1 MMAAGTPIPRE
12 LRKTPLRGI
21 TIVCVLLLL
30 AALPSCQLFNPKTP
44 VPGVTSKSRLY
55 TSVVDRLAP
64 MVQPDI
70 EKQQGPQ
77 QTRVLTTHA
86 IGRDV
91 PARYKRRIALQ
102 SLTDPWAG
110 FSALEHQGLLMAELA
125 GGGTDNLPALL
136 DVMEAAVDR
145 TSEYFKPIPFPGTTA
160 QKEMVSFLTD
170 TLDDAAIQREKAL
183 ANLSDDERRFLFKH
197 ARTLADQFS
206 PRSNEP
212 AQERAAHLKLEAE
225 FARLVDEQLD
235 YAALLAAAQTVARLG
250 NESLLQRLALAF
262 QHRPPV
268 AQPPPGITGDVLFA
282 QQTRDGLI
290 VIGGPGVNTYD
301 LDRRIL
307 LVVDLGGDDTYHG
320 MIASSGDIEHGIG
333 VVIDLGGNDTY
344 TSDPLGLATGRLG
357 VGLLVDLAG
366 DDVYQLDQ
374 GSGGT
379 GFAGIGI
386 LFDRTGNDVYMGN
399 RFTQGAAFGGLGLL
413 VDLAGN
419 DRYTSHAFAIGF
431 GGPLGMGAVID
442 RAGNDVYQCGDK
454 YPGSLNPQEAPTAK
468 PGDPAFQY
476 LCYGMGSGA
485 GVDGGSKKSDALLLN
500 LAGGLGYLIDLEG
513 QDQYRSGNLAQG
525 AGHYFGLGV
534 ALDLGGDD
542 SRAGGRTSLGAGG
555 HYGIGLL
562 VDAQGTDRYTPS
574 GPKYTVSGTYDRSVS
589 LLLDGG
595 TGSDTYDLTRS
606 TGLGDAEGESWSLFI
621 DEGGA
626 DRYSGQSGLGRGT
639 PDSLGLF
646 FDLAGADTYDTS
658 SGTPT
663 GTTSGRGNGRTIR
676 ATGSLFQDR

>member
-1 MMAAGTPIPRE
+1 MFANDTA
-12 LRKTPLRGI
+12 
-21 TIVCVLLLL
+21 
-30 AALPSCQLFNPKTP
+30 
-44 VPGVTSKSRLY
+44 Y
-55 TSVVDRLAP
+55 
-64 MVQPDI
+64 
-70 EKQQGPQ
+70 
-77 QTRVLTTHA
+77 
-86 IGRDV
+86 
-91 PARYKRRIALQ
+91 
-102 SLTDPWAG
+102 
-110 FSALEHQGLLMAELA
+110 GL
-125 GGGTDNLPALL
+125 
-136 DVMEAAVDR
+136 V
-145 TSEYFKPIPFPGTTA
+145 
-160 QKEMVSFLTD
+160 
-170 TLDDAAIQREKAL
+170 
-183 ANLSDDERRFLFKH
+183 
-197 ARTLADQFS
+197 
-206 PRSNEP
+206 
-212 AQERAAHLKLEAE
+212 
-225 FARLVDEQLD
+225 
-235 YAALLAAAQTVARLG
+235 
-250 NESLLQRLALAF
+250 
-262 QHRPPV
+262 
-268 AQPPPGITGDVLFA
+268 
-282 QQTRDGLI
+282 
-290 VIGGPGVNTYD
+290 VIGGTGPNTYEMD
-301 LDRRIL
+301 GRFAVII
-307 LVVDLGGDDTYHG
+307 DLGGDDLYRG
-320 MIASSGDIEHGIG
+320 LIGSSGSENHGSA
-333 VVIDLGGNDTY
+333 VVIDLAGG
-344 TSDPLGLATGRLG
+344 
-357 VGLLVDLAG
+357 
-366 DDVYQLDQ
+366 DVYQLDQ

-399 RFTQGAAFGGLGLL
+399 RFTQGAAFSGLGLL

-431 GGPLGMGAVID
+431 CGPLGVGAVID
-442 RAGNDVYQCGDK
+442 IAGDDHYQCGDK
-454 YPGSLNPQEAPTAK
+454 YPGSLNPHEAPTAK

-485 GVDGGSKKSDALLLN
+485 GVDGDSNKTDAQLLN

-646 FDLAGADTYDTS
+646 FDFAGADAYDTS

-663 GTTSGRGNGRTIR
+663 GTASGRGNGRTIR
-676 ATGSLFQDR
+676 TTGSLFQDR

>member
-1 MMAAGTPIPRE
+1 MSTFGPPFNHGSQMTL
-12 LRKTPLRGI
+12 LRN
-21 TIVCVLLLL
+21 IVVCSLLLL
-30 AALPSCQLFNPKTP
+30 TTVTGCQALIHKSP

-64 MVQPDI
+64 VVQPDI

-77 QTRVLTTHA
+77 QTRVLATHA

-110 FSALEHQGLLMAELA
+110 FSSLEHQGLLMAELA
-125 GGGTDNLPALL
+125 AGGVENLPALL

-145 TSEYFKPIPFPGTTA
+145 TSEYFKPLPFPGSTA
-160 QKEMVSFLTD
+160 RKDIVSFLTD
-170 TLDDAAIQREKAL
+170 TLEDAATQREKAL

-197 ARTLADQFS
+197 ARTVADQFA

-212 AQERAAHLKLEAE
+212 PQERAAHRKLDAE

-235 YAALLAAAQTVARLG
+235 YAALIAAAQTVARLS
-250 NESLLQRLALAF
+250 NERFLQNLAQTF
-262 QHRPPV
+262 QQLPPIQ
-268 AQPPPGITGDVLFA
+268 QPPPGITGDVLFV
-282 QQTRDGLI
+282 QQTRAGLI

-301 LDRRIL
+301 LDRRVL
-307 LVVDLGGDDTYHG
+307 LVIDLGGDDTYHG
-320 MIASSGDIEHGIG
+320 TIASSGDIDHGIG
-333 VVIDLGGNDTY
+333 VVIDLAGNDTY

-379 GFAGIGI
+379 GFAGIGM
-386 LFDRTGNDVYMGN
+386 LFDRKGNDVYMGN

-413 VDLAGN
+413 IDLAGN

-442 RAGNDVYQCGDK
+442 HAGSDVYQCGDK
-454 YPGSLNPQEAPTAK
+454 YPGPFNQQEAPAAK
-468 PGDPAFQY
+468 PGDPNFQY
-476 LCYGMGSGA
+476 LCFGMGSGA
-485 GVDGGSKKSDALLLN
+485 GVDGGSAKADAQLPN

-513 QDQYRSGNLAQG
+513 QDQYRGGNMAQG
-525 AGHYFGLGV
+525 SGYAFGVGV
-534 ALDLGGDD
+534 ALDLDGDD
-542 SRAGGRTSLGAGG
+542 TRTGGRTSLGAAG
-555 HYGIGLL
+555 HYGTGLF
-562 VDAQGTDRYTPS
+562 VDTQGSDRYTPS
-574 GPKYTVSGTYDRSVS
+574 GPKHALGAASDRSVS
-589 LLLDGG
+589 LSIDAG
-595 TGSDTYDLTRS
+595 TRPDTYDLTRS
-606 TGLGDAEGESWSLFI
+606 TGLGEADGESWSLFI

-626 DRYSGQSGLGRGT
+626 DHYQGLADLGHGT
-639 PDSLGLF
+639 QDSLGLF
-646 FDLAGADTYDTS
+646 FDLAGMDTYDGPP
-658 SGTPT
+658 GTPPI
-663 GTTSGRGNGRTIR
+663 TTSGRGNERTLR
-676 ATGSLFQDR
+676 AAGSLFQDR

>member
-1 MMAAGTPIPRE
+1 M
-12 LRKTPLRGI
+12 
-21 TIVCVLLLL
+21 
-30 AALPSCQLFNPKTP
+30 PKARVP
-44 VPGVTSKSRLY
+44 VITSKSRLY

-64 MVQPDI
+64 VVQPDI

-77 QTRVLTTHA
+77 QARVLATHA

-91 PARYKRRIALQ
+91 PAKYKRRIALQ

-110 FSALEHQGLLMAELA
+110 FSSLEHQGLLMAELA
-125 GGGTDNLPALL
+125 AGGVENVPALL

-145 TSEYFKPIPFPGTTA
+145 TSEYFKPIPFPGTTG
-160 QKEMVSFLTD
+160 QKDIVAFLTD
-170 TLDDAAIQREKAL
+170 TLEDAAIQREKAM

-197 ARTLADQFS
+197 ARTVADQFS

-212 AQERAAHLKLEAE
+212 SQERTAHLKLDAE

-235 YAALLAAAQTVARLG
+235 YAALIAAAQTVARLG
-250 NESLLQRLALAF
+250 NESFLQRLALTF

-268 AQPPPGITGDVLFA
+268 SQPPPGITGDVLLV
-282 QQTRDGLI
+282 QQTRAGLI

-301 LDRRIL
+301 LDRRML
-307 LVVDLGGDDTYHG
+307 LIIDLGGDDAYHG
-320 MIASSGDIEHGIG
+320 NIASSADIDHGIG
-333 VVIDLGGNDTY
+333 AVIDLAGNDTY

-357 VGLLVDLAG
+357 VGMLVDLAG

-379 GFAGIGI
+379 GFAGIGM
-386 LFDRTGNDVYMGN
+386 LFDRQGNDVYMGN

-413 VDLAGN
+413 IDLAGN

-442 RAGNDVYQCGDK
+442 QGGNDVYQCGDK
-454 YPGSLNPQEAPTAK
+454 YPSSLNPQEAPAAK

-485 GVDGGSKKSDALLLN
+485 GVDGGSKKADVQLLN
-500 LAGGLGYLIDLEG
+500 LAGGLGYLIDLDG

-542 SRAGGRTSLGAGG
+542 TRTGGRTSLGAAG
-555 HYGIGLL
+555 HYGIGLH

-574 GPKYTVSGTYDRSVS
+574 GPKYTLSGTYDRSVS

-606 TGLGDAEGESWSLFI
+606 TGLGDADSESWSLFI

-626 DRYSGQSGLGRGT
+626 DRYIGQSGLGRGT
-639 PDSLGLF
+639 PDSLGMF
-646 FDLAGADTYDTS
+646 FDLAGSDTYES
-658 SGTPT
+658 PSGAPT
-663 GTTSGRGNGRTIR
+663 GTTSGRGNERTIR
-676 ATGSLFQDR
+676 PTGSLFQDR

>member
-1 MMAAGTPIPRE
+1 MSTFGPPFNHGSRITL
-12 LRKTPLRGI
+12 LRSLV
-21 TIVCVLLLL
+21 VCSLLLL
-30 AALPSCQLFNPKTP
+30 ATLTGCQALIHKSPA
-44 VPGVTSKSRLY
+44 PGVTSKSRLY

-64 MVQPDI
+64 VVQPDI

-77 QTRVLTTHA
+77 QTRVLATHA

-110 FSALEHQGLLMAELA
+110 FSSLEHQGLLMAELA
-125 GGGTDNLPALL
+125 TGGVDNLPALL

-145 TSEYFKPIPFPGTTA
+145 TSEYFKPLPFPGSTA
-160 QKEMVSFLTD
+160 RKDIVSFLTD
-170 TLDDAAIQREKAL
+170 TLEDAATQREKAL

-197 ARTLADQFS
+197 ARTVADQFA

-212 AQERAAHLKLEAE
+212 PQERTAHRKLDAE

-235 YAALLAAAQTVARLG
+235 YAALIAAAQTVARLG
-250 NESLLQRLALAF
+250 NESFLQRLALAF
-262 QHRPPV
+262 QQRPPIQ
-268 AQPPPGITGDVLFA
+268 QPPPGITGDVLFV
-282 QQTRDGLI
+282 QQTRAGLI

-301 LDRRIL
+301 LDRRVL
-307 LVVDLGGDDTYHG
+307 LVIDLGGDDTYHG
-320 MIASSGDIEHGIG
+320 TIASSGDIDHGIG
-333 VVIDLGGNDTY
+333 VVIDLAGNDTY

-379 GFAGIGI
+379 GFAGIGM
-386 LFDRTGNDVYMGN
+386 LFDRKGNDVYMGN

-442 RAGNDVYQCGDK
+442 HAGSDVYQCGDK
-454 YPGSLNPQEAPTAK
+454 YPSPFSQQEAPAAK
-468 PGDPAFQY
+468 PGDPNFQY
-476 LCYGMGSGA
+476 LCFGMGSGA
-485 GVDGGSKKSDALLLN
+485 GVDGASAKADGQLPN

-513 QDQYRSGNLAQG
+513 QDQYRGGNMTQGSGYA
-525 AGHYFGLGV
+525 FGVGV
-534 ALDLGGDD
+534 ALDLDGDD
-542 SRAGGRTSLGAGG
+542 TRTGGRTSLGAAG
-555 HYGIGLL
+555 HYGTGLF
-562 VDAQGTDRYTPS
+562 VDGQGSDRYTPS
-574 GPKYTVSGTYDRSVS
+574 GPKHALGAASDRSVS
-589 LLLDGG
+589 LSIDAG
-595 TGSDTYDLTRS
+595 TRPDTYDLTRS
-606 TGLGDAEGESWSLFI
+606 TGLGEADGESWALFI

-626 DRYSGQSGLGRGT
+626 DRYQGLADLGHGT
-639 PDSLGLF
+639 QDSLGLF
-646 FDLAGADTYDTS
+646 FDLAGVDTYDAPLGTPQTPTS
-658 SGTPT
+658 S
-663 GTTSGRGNGRTIR
+663 RGNERTIR
-676 ATGSLFQDR
+676 STGSLFQDR

>member
-1 MMAAGTPIPRE
+1 MTLPRS
-12 LRKTPLRGI
+12 LV
-21 TIVCVLLLL
+21 VCSLLLL
-30 AALPSCQLFNPKTP
+30 TTVTGCQALMQKSP
-44 VPGVTSKSRLY
+44 VPGITSKSRLY

-64 MVQPDI
+64 VVQPDI

-77 QTRVLTTHA
+77 QTRVLATHA

-110 FSALEHQGLLMAELA
+110 FSSLEHQGLLMGELA
-125 GGGTDNLPALL
+125 AGGVENIPALL

-145 TSEYFKPIPFPGTTA
+145 TSEYFKPISFPGTTA
-160 QKEMVSFLTD
+160 QKDIVAFLTD
-170 TLDDAAIQREKAL
+170 TLEDAAIQREKAL

-197 ARTLADQFS
+197 ARTVADQFA

-212 AQERAAHLKLEAE
+212 VQERAARRKLDAE

-235 YAALLAAAQTVARLG
+235 YASLIAAAQTVARLG
-250 NESLLQRLALAF
+250 NESFLQRLALAF
-262 QHRPPV
+262 QHRTPV
-268 AQPPPGITGDVLFA
+268 QQPPPGITGDVLFV
-282 QQTRDGLI
+282 QQTRAGLI

-301 LDRRIL
+301 LDRRV
-307 LVVDLGGDDTYHG
+307 LVVIDLGGDDTYHG
-320 MIASSGDIEHGIG
+320 TIASSGDIDHGIG
-333 VVIDLGGNDTY
+333 VVIDLAGNDTY

-379 GFAGIGI
+379 GFAGIGM
-386 LFDRTGNDVYMGN
+386 LFDRKGNDVYMGN

-442 RAGNDVYQCGDK
+442 HAGNDVYQCGDK
-454 YPGSLNPQEAPTAK
+454 YPSPFNQQEAPTAK
-468 PGDPAFQY
+468 PGDPTFQY

-485 GVDGGSKKSDALLLN
+485 GLDGSGSKAEAQLPN
-500 LAGGLGYLIDLEG
+500 LAGGLGYLIDLDG
-513 QDQYRSGNLAQG
+513 QDQYRSGNMAQG
-525 AGHYFGLGV
+525 SGYDFGVGV
-534 ALDLGGDD
+534 ALDLDGDD
-542 SRAGGRTSLGAGG
+542 SRTGGRTSLGAAGS
-555 HYGIGLL
+555 YGIGLF
-562 VDAQGTDRYTPS
+562 VDAQGADRYTPS
-574 GPKYTVSGTYDRSVS
+574 GPKHTLSAASERSVS
-589 LLLDGG
+589 LSIDAG
-595 TGSDTYDLTRS
+595 TRPDTYDLTRS
-606 TGLGDAEGESWSLFI
+606 TGLGEADSESWALFI

-626 DRYSGQSGLGRGT
+626 DRYQGLAGLGQGT
-639 PDSLGLF
+639 KDSLGLF
-646 FDLAGADTYDTS
+646 FDLAGLDTYDGPPGTPQTITS
-658 SGTPT
+658 S
-663 GTTSGRGNGRTIR
+663 RGNERTIR

>member
-1 MMAAGTPIPRE
+1 MTSFRSIIVYALLVLVGATGCQMLSSKSPMP
-12 LRKTPLRGI
+12 GI
-21 TIVCVLLLL
+21 
-30 AALPSCQLFNPKTP
+30 
-44 VPGVTSKSRLY
+44 TSKSRLY

-77 QTRVLTTHA
+77 QTRVLATHA

-110 FSALEHQGLLMAELA
+110 FSSLEHQGLLMAELA
-125 GGGTDNLPALL
+125 AGGVENVPALL

-160 QKEMVSFLTD
+160 QKDIVAFLID
-170 TLDDAAIQREKAL
+170 TLEDAAIQREKAL

-197 ARTLADQFS
+197 ARTVVDQFA

-212 AQERAAHLKLEAE
+212 VQERTARRKLDAE

-235 YAALLAAAQTVARLG
+235 YAALIAAAQTVARLG
-250 NESLLQRLALAF
+250 NESFLQRLALAF
-262 QHRPPV
+262 QQRTPV
-268 AQPPPGITGDVLFA
+268 QQPPPGITGDVLFV
-282 QQTRDGLI
+282 QQTRAGLI

-301 LDRRIL
+301 LDRRVL
-307 LVVDLGGDDTYHG
+307 LVIDLGGDDTYHG
-320 MIASSGDIEHGIG
+320 NIASSPDIDHGIG
-333 VVIDLGGNDTY
+333 AVIDLSGNDTY

-379 GFAGIGI
+379 GFAGIGM
-386 LFDRTGNDVYMGN
+386 LFDRKGNDVYMGN

-413 VDLAGN
+413 IDLAGN

-431 GGPLGMGAVID
+431 GGPLGMGAVVD
-442 RAGNDVYQCGDK
+442 HAGNDVYQCGDK
-454 YPGSLNPQEAPTAK
+454 YPSPFNQQEAPTAK
-468 PGDPAFQY
+468 PGDPTFQY
-476 LCYGMGSGA
+476 LCFGMGSGA
-485 GVDGGSKKSDALLLN
+485 GLDGGSSKAEAQLPN

-513 QDQYRSGNLAQG
+513 QDQYRGGNMAQG
-525 AGHYFGLGV
+525 SGYYFGVGV
-534 ALDLGGDD
+534 ALDLDGDD
-542 SRAGGRTSLGAGG
+542 TRTGGRTSLGAAG
-555 HYGIGLL
+555 HYGIGLF
-562 VDAQGTDRYTPS
+562 VDAQGSDHYTPS
-574 GPKYTVSGTYDRSVS
+574 GPKHTLSAASDRSVS
-589 LLLDGG
+589 LSIDAG
-595 TGSDTYDLTRS
+595 TRPDTYDLTRS
-606 TGLGDAEGESWSLFI
+606 TGLGEADGESWALFI

-626 DRYSGQSGLGRGT
+626 DRYQGLAGLGHGT
-639 PDSLGLF
+639 QDSLGLF
-646 FDLAGADTYDTS
+646 FDLAGTDYYDGPP
-658 SGTPT
+658 GTAPT
-663 GTTSGRGNGRTIR
+663 TTSGRGNERTLR
-676 ATGSLFQDR
+676 AAGSLFQDR